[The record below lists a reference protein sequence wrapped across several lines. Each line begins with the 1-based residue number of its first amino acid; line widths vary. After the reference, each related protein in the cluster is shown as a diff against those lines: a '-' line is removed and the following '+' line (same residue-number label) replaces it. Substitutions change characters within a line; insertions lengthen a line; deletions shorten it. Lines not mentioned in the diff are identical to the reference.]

1 MNGPGSHQHRGL
13 GMQGRYRAVVTGGT
27 PAGPHSR
34 PPAPPH
40 ARGGWHPHNQHP
52 QHAQIPQQYTGN
64 KEYPYRQCP
73 PPRFHNGY
81 IIAITNLAHLLVH
94 IRRLCR
100 YNFFFFFFLY
110 FFAFSL
116 HYVLSF
122 AFIKDQSILFF
133 VYFRVSLNN
142 LFFSYTIVRFVNVMS
157 IIHNLFVYD
166 VYTIQNNRKYHDVLS
181 CNQANNYRNELFCS
195 RILLYN
201 PS

>member
-94 IRRLCR
+94 TRRLCR
-100 YNFFFFFFLY
+100 YNIYRFFFFSFFLPFRFFTTIMFYHSRLQEIDRFFFFFLFIFLY
-110 FFAFSL
+110 FLTIFSSL
-116 HYVLSF
+116 
-122 AFIKDQSILFF
+122 IQS
-133 VYFRVSLNN
+133 
-142 LFFSYTIVRFVNVMS
+142 
-157 IIHNLFVYD
+157 
-166 VYTIQNNRKYHDVLS
+166 
-181 CNQANNYRNELFCS
+181 
-195 RILLYN
+195 
-201 PS
+201 

>member
-100 YNFFFFFFLY
+100 YNFFFFFFLS

-181 CNQANNYRNELFCS
+181 CNQAYNYRNELFCS

>member
-100 YNFFFFFFLY
+100 YNFFFFFFPLLFR
-110 FFAFSL
+110 FFTTLRFIIRVYKRSID
-116 HYVLSF
+116 SF
-122 AFIKDQSILFF
+122 FLFIF
-133 VYFRVSLNN
+133 VYLLTIFSSL
-142 LFFSYTIVRFVNVMS
+142 
-157 IIHNLFVYD
+157 
-166 VYTIQNNRKYHDVLS
+166 IQS
-181 CNQANNYRNELFCS
+181 
-195 RILLYN
+195 
-201 PS
+201 

>member
-40 ARGGWHPHNQHP
+40 ARSGWHPHNQHP

-81 IIAITNLAHLLVH
+81 TILDRPSGRTFVCFLGNSFQKIPLVIASRSGHRFRLGVWLQLSPSEGAVSSNTMHPLNLA
-94 IRRLCR
+94 
-100 YNFFFFFFLY
+100 
-110 FFAFSL
+110 
-116 HYVLSF
+116 
-122 AFIKDQSILFF
+122 ILFDDRTVEWF
-133 VYFRVSLNN
+133 DFDRESRQWQRYLC
-142 LFFSYTIVRFVNVMS
+142 FS
-157 IIHNLFVYD
+157 
-166 VYTIQNNRKYHDVLS
+166 S
-181 CNQANNYRNELFCS
+181 CYV
-195 RILLYN
+195 
-201 PS
+201 